1 MKLTPKKGGSRM
13 TAIVRVDPILEEFE
27 RVFGDLWTPW
37 NPVIVTGSV
46 GMQLDVHGTKGG
58 VMSIMDTIPRKGSSS
73 RLYLCGLRK
82 TKGT

>member
-46 GMQLDVHGTKGG
+46 GMQLDVHGTK
-58 VMSIMDTIPRKGSSS
+58 
-73 RLYLCGLRK
+73 
-82 TKGT
+82 